1 MKKAEKI
8 ELPAALR
15 AAAAAAV
22 KSAVGGKLITA
33 VSEERERSPRPFPCL
48 RLAQSGLFHRG
59 EHFPM
64 DLITESK

>member
-15 AAAAAAV
+15 APAAAAV

-33 VSEERERSPRPFPCL
+33 VSEGREKERSKAVSMLAPRTKRSLSQGNIF
-48 RLAQSGLFHRG
+48 QWTS
-59 EHFPM
+59 
-64 DLITESK
+64 

>member
-15 AAAAAAV
+15 APAAAAV

-33 VSEERERSPRPFPCL
+33 VSEEREVQGR
-48 RLAQSGLFHRG
+48 FHACASHKAVSFTG

>member
-15 AAAAAAV
+15 APAAAAV

-33 VSEERERSPRPFPCL
+33 VSEEGEREKSKAVSMLAPRTKRSLSQGNIF
-48 RLAQSGLFHRG
+48 QWTS
-59 EHFPM
+59 
-64 DLITESK
+64 